1 MAQPEPERK
10 PPPPRLVHV
19 PDAKRSAYVP
29 EPGDIVL
36 SDAQLSNL
44 ARLIGPAIERSLA
57 KRRAAETQAA
67 PVTND

>member
-1 MAQPEPERK
+1 MAQEPAPIPHQRS
-10 PPPPRLVHV
+10 RLVHV
-19 PDAKRSAYVP
+19 PDTERAAYVP

-36 SDAQLSNL
+36 SDAQLSSL

-57 KRRAAETQAA
+57 KRRAQAA

>member
-1 MAQPEPERK
+1 
-10 PPPPRLVHV
+10 
-19 PDAKRSAYVP
+19 VP

-36 SDAQLSNL
+36 SDAQLSGL

-57 KRRAAETQAA
+57 KRREAESQAA